1 MTYLQAAGAL
11 LGGADLEE
19 TLNAYRDTEY
29 RAAIEVLSSKRDQLS
44 YHQMQDELVDML
56 DFIEK
61 MACRLVAQIE
71 DFRDV

>member
-29 RAAIEVLSSKRDQLS
+29 RAAIEVLSNKRDQLS
-44 YHQMQDELVDML
+44 YQQVQAELADML
-56 DFIEK
+56 DFIEE
-61 MACRLVAQIE
+61 MAGKLVAQIE
-71 DFRDV
+71 DFRHV